1 MDIKSLLQT
10 FNTIAEDS
18 KVHKGTYGTSYGKED
33 VRDQYGHKIGKVD
46 KGAEAKKDE
55 PKKGRG
61 RPKKG
66 AGASGEDKSYD
77 SSELSAA
84 FGGGKKPSKE
94 VGKRSV
100 KHSLK
105 DWIED
110 VAQSKETL
118 SEEQVTIKPMPG
130 ASQIIGQD
138 GKSMGTADAQT
149 ANVIKAASEKGTLN
163 LTGDELS
170 EKSDKSVTTNSA
182 AKGKYDGKSKQELLK
197 AFNHLKKTGPHE
209 KGSKPH
215 GNMKELATA
224 IRAKYSSKEKVA
236 EAIPVA
242 TGSAPAA
249 TTPAAGP
256 IVLVHKAYR
265 ENIAKAKEVLER
277 FHHSEGIG
285 KQLKLYPPSGKYGPD
300 YYEFHL
306 DKKPHNTV
314 DMVERTL
321 KSEGVKAGVVDGRE
335 GMAEAKDLPGKQD
348 NLDIA
353 KPKGKLTKADFE
365 ALRAKK
371 KVKESRI
378 MKIVEGINFKEL
390 MATADSE
397 VQEMLIELQNDVELF
412 KDTGHT
418 SDLLDSFLKVHL
430 HHNKNKITDEGSVQD
445 HTTHGMDS
453 KPASLNM
460 VNPNPAPTS
469 FKVDPVQ
476 ATTDRMLGGAEK
488 AGSFLRN
495 LVAPKK
501 TFESNTMKDIQLENW
516 EKELNS
522 LLTLNEGITVSSS
535 TGQQGSPDSVS
546 VNATDADAQQLLQV
560 LRQAGVGVFG
570 GDQEHSQYGA
580 PMNGD
585 TDGHGTEPESSPTVV
600 GDGDD
605 MMSLIKK
612 MTGIQDSGEDH
623 GEAQG
628 TLEPAGEEGHDYED
642 EEGSEEQ
649 DGDEK
654 LDELSPETISSY
666 QQKATPQ
673 AFDASNPKSGQR
685 TAGLVS
691 TIGRTTSEGEDEVT
705 DEGNA
710 FGNEVRT
717 KKADNIPD
725 SQQRIT
731 TGGQNLPVKEQGHD
745 HEESETCNECGMYEA
760 RCVCEPGEEQVEEMF
775 ANNDDERRDAIN
787 ATNPPKTTYSQ
798 PNPERMGYNG
808 PAIPAKHNTYDRKSV
823 ASNISGKDSAAY
835 DYRESMEENFANEP
849 DEEMMRLKDLLGLGN
864 DLHRQKRNQAVGNPT
879 QVTFETKLLKDSSN
893 LLTDWK
899 KLSGIK

>member
-1 MDIKSLLQT
+1 MDIKSLLQS
-10 FNTIAEDS
+10 FDTIAEDS

-33 VRDQYGHKIGKVD
+33 VRDQYGHKIGKVNKD
-46 KGAEAKKDE
+46 AEAKKDE

-66 AGASGEDKSYD
+66 AGASGEDKTYD
-77 SSELSAA
+77 SSALSAA
-84 FGGGKKPSKE
+84 FGGKKPSKE

-118 SEEQVTIKPMPG
+118 SEEQVTVKPMPG

-138 GKSMGTADAQT
+138 GKPLGTADAQT
-149 ANVIKAASEKGTLN
+149 ANVIKQASDKGTLN

-170 EKSDKSVTTNSA
+170 EKFDKPVKTNPSE
-182 AKGKYDGKSKQELLK
+182 KGKYEGKSKQELLK
-197 AFNHLKKTGPHE
+197 AYNHLKKTGPHE
-209 KGSKPH
+209 KGSKAY
-215 GNMKELATA
+215 GNMKELAFA
-224 IRAKYSSKEKVA
+224 IRAKGDWGKVQ
-236 EAIPVA
+236 
-242 TGSAPAA
+242 
-249 TTPAAGP
+249 
-256 IVLVHKAYR
+256 
-265 ENIAKAKEVLER
+265 EV
-277 FHHSEGIG
+277 
-285 KQLKLYPPSGKYGPD
+285 
-300 YYEFHL
+300 
-306 DKKPHNTV
+306 
-314 DMVERTL
+314 
-321 KSEGVKAGVVDGRE
+321 
-335 GMAEAKDLPGKQD
+335 KDLPGKQD
-348 NLDIA
+348 KLDVA
-353 KPKGKLTKADFE
+353 KPKGKLDAKDFA
-365 ALRAKK
+365 ALRSKK
-371 KVKESRI
+371 QVKESQV

-412 KDTGHT
+412 KDTGHA

-430 HHNKNKITDEGSVQD
+430 HHNKNKITDEGSIED
-445 HTTHGMDS
+445 HTQHGLDATPS
-453 KPASLNM
+453 KFVA
-460 VNPNPAPTS
+460 VDPNPAPTS
-469 FKVDPVQ
+469 FKVDPIQ
-476 ATTDRMLGGAEK
+476 ATTDRMIGGAEK
-488 AGSFLRN
+488 AGSFLKN

-570 GDQEHSQYGA
+570 GEEAHSNYGA

-585 TDGHGTEPESSPTVV
+585 TEGHGTEPESSPTVV

-605 MMSLIKK
+605 MMALIKK
-612 MTGIQDSGEDH
+612 MTGIQDSGEER
-623 GEAQG
+623 GEQPG
-628 TLEPAGEEGHDYED
+628 TLEPAGEEGNDYED

-710 FGNEVRT
+710 FSGAVA
-717 KKADNIPD
+717 KAKQDGIQPGEKINV
-725 SQQRIT
+725 
-731 TGGQNLPVKEQGHD
+731 GGKQYPVKEEGMEHEHED
-745 HEESETCNECGMYEA
+745 HGTCNECGMYEA
-760 RCVCEPGEEQVEEMF
+760 RCVCEPGEEQVEE
-775 ANNDDERRDAIN
+775 
-787 ATNPPKTTYSQ
+787 
-798 PNPERMGYNG
+798 
-808 PAIPAKHNTYDRKSV
+808 
-823 ASNISGKDSAAY
+823 
-835 DYRESMEENFANEP
+835 NFANEP
-849 DEEMMRLKDLLGLGN
+849 DEEMAMLKQLLGQGG
-864 DLHRQKRNQAVGNPT
+864 DLHRQKHSQAVGNPT

>member
-1 MDIKSLLQT
+1 MDIKSLLQS
-10 FNTIAEDS
+10 FDTIAEDS

-94 VGKRSV
+94 VGTRSV

-170 EKSDKSVTTNSA
+170 EKSDKPVTTNSA

-197 AFNHLKKTGPHE
+197 AFHHLKKTGPHE

-215 GNMKELATA
+215 SNMKELATA
-224 IRAKYSSKEKVA
+224 IRAKGQE
-236 EAIPVA
+236 
-242 TGSAPAA
+242 
-249 TTPAAGP
+249 
-256 IVLVHKAYR
+256 
-265 ENIAKAKEVLER
+265 KEVDESALQAYL
-277 FHHSEGIG
+277 GD
-285 KQLKLYPPSGKYGPD
+285 KKYG
-300 YYEFHL
+300 E
-306 DKKPHNTV
+306 K
-314 DMVERTL
+314 
-321 KSEGVKAGVVDGRE
+321 GRE
-335 GMAEAKDLPGKQD
+335 GASEKEMQNTRAEFSNKEEPMKEAKDLLGKRD

-371 KVKESRI
+371 KVKEGRI
-378 MKIVEGINFKEL
+378 MQVLEGINFKEL
-390 MATADSE
+390 MSTADSE

-570 GDQEHSQYGA
+570 GEEAHSNYGA

-585 TDGHGTEPESSPTVV
+585 TEGHGTEPESSPTVV

-612 MTGIQDSGEDH
+612 MTGIQDSGE
-623 GEAQG
+623 AQG

-642 EEGSEEQ
+642 EEGHDHGEEECDTCGSVDCQ
-649 DGDEK
+649 CDDEK

-691 TIGRTTSEGEDEVT
+691 TIGRKTTEEEQT
-705 DEGNA
+705 DEGNEFSGELA
-710 FGNEVRT
+710 
-717 KKADNIPD
+717 KAKAQHKDHFNVD
-725 SQQRIT
+725 
-731 TGGQNLPVKEQGHD
+731 GKEYPVKEEGMSHQHN
-745 HEESETCNECGMYEA
+745 HKESETCNECGMYEA

-775 ANNDDERRDAIN
+775 ANNDDESRDAIN
-787 ATNPPKTTYSQ
+787 AANPPKTTYSQ

-835 DYRESMEENFANEP
+835 DYRESMEETFANEP

-879 QVTFETKLLKDSSN
+879 KVTFETKLLKDSSN

>member
-1 MDIKSLLQT
+1 MDIKSLLQS
-10 FNTIAEDS
+10 FDTIAEDS

-33 VRDQYGHKIGKVD
+33 VRDQYGHKIGKID
-46 KGAEAKKDE
+46 KGSEAKKDE

-66 AGASGEDKSYD
+66 AGASGEDKTYD
-77 SSELSAA
+77 SSALSAV

-138 GKSMGTADAQT
+138 GKPLGTADAQT
-149 ANVIKAASEKGTLN
+149 ANVIKQASDKGTLN

-170 EKSDKSVTTNSA
+170 EKFDKPVKTNPA
-182 AKGKYDGKSKQELLK
+182 EKGKYEGKNKQELLK
-197 AFNHLKKTGPHE
+197 AYNHLKKTGPHE
-209 KGSKPH
+209 KGSKAY
-215 GNMKELATA
+215 GNMKELAFA
-224 IRAKYSSKEKVA
+224 IRAKGDWGKVQEEDMDEDFGATAAALGGAALGAKLGKTVGIYRSAKGDEEAGFAKPRGTWERVKGAWNGSTWPEYGDGDKIEK
-236 EAIPVA
+236 
-242 TGSAPAA
+242 
-249 TTPAAGP
+249 
-256 IVLVHKAYR
+256 
-265 ENIAKAKEVLER
+265 
-277 FHHSEGIG
+277 
-285 KQLKLYPPSGKYGPD
+285 KYVYD
-300 YYEFHL
+300 E
-306 DKKPHNTV
+306 
-314 DMVERTL
+314 
-321 KSEGVKAGVVDGRE
+321 S
-335 GMAEAKDLPGKQD
+335 KDLPGKRD

-371 KVKESRI
+371 KVKESQI

-390 MATADSE
+390 MSTADSE

-412 KDTGHT
+412 KDTGHA

-430 HHNKNKITDEGSVQD
+430 HHNKNKITDEGSIQD

-469 FKVDPVQ
+469 FKVDPIQ
-476 ATTDRMLGGAEK
+476 ATTDRMIGGAEK
-488 AGSFLRN
+488 AGSFLKN

-585 TDGHGTEPESSPTVV
+585 TDGHGTDPESSPTVV

-605 MMSLIKK
+605 MMALIKK

-623 GEAQG
+623 GALQG
-628 TLEPAGEEGHDYED
+628 TLVPAG
-642 EEGSEEQ
+642 
-649 DGDEK
+649 
-654 LDELSPETISSY
+654 
-666 QQKATPQ
+666 
-673 AFDASNPKSGQR
+673 
-685 TAGLVS
+685 
-691 TIGRTTSEGEDEVT
+691 
-705 DEGNA
+705 
-710 FGNEVRT
+710 
-717 KKADNIPD
+717 
-725 SQQRIT
+725 
-731 TGGQNLPVKEQGHD
+731 
-745 HEESETCNECGMYEA
+745 M
-760 RCVCEPGEEQVEEMF
+760 
-775 ANNDDERRDAIN
+775 
-787 ATNPPKTTYSQ
+787 
-798 PNPERMGYNG
+798 
-808 PAIPAKHNTYDRKSV
+808 
-823 ASNISGKDSAAY
+823 
-835 DYRESMEENFANEP
+835 
-849 DEEMMRLKDLLGLGN
+849 
-864 DLHRQKRNQAVGNPT
+864 
-879 QVTFETKLLKDSSN
+879 
-893 LLTDWK
+893 
-899 KLSGIK
+899 